1 MERSPALSDHPGRP
15 TSRSVSTPVRARDA
29 RIDAFRG
36 LALIMI
42 LIDHMP
48 GNPWEALTVRNIGFS
63 DAAEAFFIMSGIAAG
78 IAYSPAIIR
87 WLNHDTRLWDAVGP
101 MWKRAWKLY
110 TVHILLTVVAIA
122 LYAWAAEMF
131 LREEFRIV
139 HNLGIL
145 FDRPGPAMIGMVTL
159 GYQIGYVNILPT
171 YMVLLII
178 GPMVIAAGLYAPRL
192 TILAAFALWLFAGA
206 TQLNLPN
213 NPGGGG
219 WFFNPFTWQF
229 IFVIG
234 LIIGISHRTNS
245 RFFPLSALMFK
256 IALGFLIF
264 AFAWRYMPVLGPFMN
279 HKMSQLGALGA
290 PANIVTH
297 DKSMLAL
304 PRLLHAVALVY
315 VLASLPVVSRI
326 CAHRAAAPLRLMGR
340 QGLLVFGLGTA
351 LALFGQILMVIEPH
365 VMWLPWVL
373 PVVGAGLCYGAAVIA
388 DTAKHQFHGKA
399 KGQTFS
405 TGAPVSIT

>member
-1 MERSPALSDHPGRP
+1 MASAPARP
-15 TSRSVSTPVRARDA
+15 RDA

-42 LIDHMP
+42 IIDHMP
-48 GNPWEALTVRNIGFS
+48 GNPWEALTIRNIGFS

-87 WLNHDTRLWDAVGP
+87 WLNHDSRLWDAVGP

-110 TVHILLTVVAIA
+110 TVHILLTVIAIA

-145 FDRPGPAMIGMVTL
+145 FDRPGPAMVGMV
-159 GYQIGYVNILPT
+159 
-171 YMVLLII
+171 
-178 GPMVIAAGLYAPRL
+178 

-206 TQLNLPN
+206 TQINLPN

-234 LIIGISHRTNS
+234 LVIGISHRTNS
-245 RFFPLSALMFK
+245 RFLPVSPLMFK
-256 IALGFLIF
+256 VALGFLIF

-315 VLASLPVVSRI
+315 VLASLPVVSKI

-351 LALFGQILMVIEPH
+351 LALLGQILMVIEPH
-365 VMWLPWVL
+365 VIWLPWVL
-373 PVVGAGLCYGAAVIA
+373 PVVGTGLCYGAAVIA
-388 DTAKHQFHGKA
+388 ETAKHKHHSKE
-399 KGQTFS
+399 KGQIINTV
-405 TGAPVSIT
+405 TPISIA